1 MPHENPRTDH
11 RFLPPGYR
19 SERLGPLRML
29 AAILLGIVLL
39 AGPPILGAFLH
50 GSFDVPEPFALTQE
64 NSDR

>member
-1 MPHENPRTDH
+1 
-11 RFLPPGYR
+11 
-19 SERLGPLRML
+19 ML